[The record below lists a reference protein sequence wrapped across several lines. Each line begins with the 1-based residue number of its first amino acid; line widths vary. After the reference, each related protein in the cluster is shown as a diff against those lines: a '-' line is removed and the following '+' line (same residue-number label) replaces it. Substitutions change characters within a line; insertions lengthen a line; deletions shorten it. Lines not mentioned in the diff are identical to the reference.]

1 MNILE
6 SMKIALTSLASNKLR
21 AFLTMLGI
29 IIGVGS
35 VITLSSIGAGVVDKS
50 LQQIARNG
58 TNLVT
63 IQAAS
68 QSSGGVR
75 LQTQN
80 TNLTLEDAEAVAD
93 QTRVTKAAA
102 VAPEYQSGGQ
112 LVYNSKNTFGQAV
125 GTTAAY
131 PEVRD
136 WALAQG
142 EWFTDSDVTQSK
154 TVIVLGATVAS
165 DLFGTDTSAAINQT
179 VQLNRIKFTVVGVMS
194 AKGGTGFGSL
204 DSQVYVPITTAQKR
218 LFGMRGP
225 GSTSTGKTVNSIV
238 VKAAD
243 SGSVDQLISQITD
256 LLRERHKISTGQS
269 DDFQITNQQ
278 DLLQTAKDQQ
288 ATYTIFLLVIASIS
302 LFVGGI
308 GIMNIM
314 LVTVTER
321 TREIGI
327 RKAIGAK
334 PLDILLQFMI
344 ESVTICL
351 LGGLIGVVLGVIASL
366 IVGNTVSS
374 LPTLLNLSTII
385 IAVAFAVAVG
395 LFFGIY
401 PARRAS
407 KLNPIDALRYE

>member
-6 SMKIALTSLASNKLR
+6 SMKIALSSLASNKLR

-50 LQQIARNG
+50 LQQIERNG
-58 TNLVT
+58 TNLITV
-63 IQAAS
+63 QPAS
-68 QSSGGVR
+68 QSSGGVV

-80 TNLTLEDAEAVAD
+80 ANLTLEDAEAIAD
-93 QTRVTKAAA
+93 QSRVTAAAA
-102 VAPEYQSGGQ
+102 VAPEYRSGGQ
-112 LVYNSKNTFGQAV
+112 LVAGSKNTFGQAV

-131 PEVRD
+131 PDVRD
-136 WALAQG
+136 WAIAQG
-142 EWFTDSDVTQSK
+142 DWFADTDVNQAK
-154 TVIVLGATVAS
+154 AVIVLGDTVATT
-165 DLFGTDTSAAINQT
+165 LFGDASSAINQS
-179 VQLNRIKFTVVGVMS
+179 VQLNRTKFTVVGVMS
-194 AKGGTGFGSL
+194 VKGGTGFGSL
-204 DSQVYVPITTAQKR
+204 DTQVYLPITTAQQK
-218 LFGMRGP
+218 LFGQRGP
-225 GSTSTGKTVNSIV
+225 GATGTGKTVNSIV
-238 VKAAD
+238 VKAT
-243 SGSVDQLISQITD
+243 STNNVNLVISQITD
-256 LLRERHKISTGQS
+256 LLRERHKIGTGQT

-334 PLDILLQFMI
+334 PFDILIQFMI

-351 LGGLIGVVLGVIASL
+351 LGGLIGVVIGVVCSV

-374 LPTLLNLSTII
+374 LPTLLNVSTIV

>member
-6 SMKIALTSLASNKLR
+6 SMKIALSSLASNKLR

-50 LQQIARNG
+50 LQQIERNG
-58 TNLVT
+58 TNLIT
-63 IQAAS
+63 IQPAS
-68 QSSGGVR
+68 QSSGGVV

-80 TNLTLEDAEAVAD
+80 ANLTLEDAEAIAD
-93 QTRVTKAAA
+93 QSRVTAAAA
-102 VAPEYQSGGQ
+102 VAPEYRSGGQ
-112 LVYNSKNTFGQAV
+112 LVAGSKNTFGQAV

-131 PEVRD
+131 PDVRD
-136 WALAQG
+136 WTVAQG
-142 EWFTDSDVTQSK
+142 DWFTDNDVTQAKS
-154 TVIVLGATVAS
+154 VIVLGDTVATT
-165 DLFGTDTSAAINQT
+165 LFGDAASAINQS
-179 VQLNRIKFTVVGVMS
+179 VQLNRTKFTVVGVMS
-194 AKGGTGFGSL
+194 VKGGTGFGSL
-204 DSQVYVPITTAQKR
+204 DTQVYLPITTAQQK
-218 LFGMRGP
+218 LFGPRGP
-225 GSTSTGKTVNSIV
+225 GATSTGKTVNSIV
-238 VKAAD
+238 VKATSTD
-243 SGSVDQLISQITD
+243 NVNLVISQITD
-256 LLRERHKISTGQS
+256 LLRERHKIATGQT

-334 PLDILLQFMI
+334 PFDILIQFMI

-351 LGGLIGVVLGVIASL
+351 MGGLIGVVIGVVCSV

-374 LPTLLNLSTII
+374 LPTLLNVSTIV
-385 IAVAFAVAVG
+385 IAVGFAVAVG

>member
-6 SMKIALTSLASNKLR
+6 SFKIALSSLASNKLR
-21 AFLTMLGI
+21 SFLTMLGI

-35 VITLSSIGAGVVDKS
+35 VIALQSIGAGVVDKS
-50 LQQIARNG
+50 LKQVERNG

-63 IQAAS
+63 VQPTS
-68 QSSGGVR
+68 QTVGGIR
-75 LQTQN
+75 LPSQN
-80 TNLTLEDAEAVAD
+80 SNLTLEDAEAMQD
-93 QTRVTKAAA
+93 TDRISKVTA

-112 LVYNSKNTFGQAV
+112 LTYGSKNTFGIGV
-125 GTTAAY
+125 GTTEAY

-136 WALAQG
+136 LTLAAG
-142 EWFTDSDVTQSK
+142 DWFTDNDVAQSRQ
-154 TVIVLGATVAS
+154 VLVLGATVAK
-165 DLFGTDTSAAINQT
+165 DLFDTDDPIDKS
-179 VQLNRIKFTVVGVMS
+179 VRLNRVNFVVVGVLA

-204 DSQVYVPITTAQKR
+204 DSQIYLPITVAQKR
-218 LFGMRGP
+218 LFGPRQQGAT
-225 GSTSTGKTVNSIV
+225 GSGHTVSRIVAKTPDTN
-238 VKAAD
+238 
-243 SGSVDQLISQITD
+243 SVDAAIAQITD
-256 LLRERHKISTGQS
+256 LLRERHKIQGAQQ
-269 DDFQITNQQ
+269 DDFEIVNQQ

-334 PLDILLQFMI
+334 PFDILVQFMI
-344 ESVTICL
+344 ESVSICFV
-351 LGGLIGVVLGVIASL
+351 GGLIGVVFGVIASI
-366 IVGNTVSS
+366 IVGNTVPS
-374 LPTLLNLSTII
+374 LPTLLDVSTIL
-385 IAVAFAVAVG
+385 IAVGFAVAVG

>member
-1 MNILE
+1 MNLLE
-6 SMKIALTSLASNKLR
+6 SLKIALTSLASNKLR

-50 LQQIARNG
+50 LKQIERNG
-58 TNLVT
+58 TNLIT
-63 IQAAS
+63 IQPAS
-68 QSSGGVR
+68 QTVNGVR

-80 TNLTLEDAEAVAD
+80 SNLTLEDAEAIAD
-93 QTRVTKAAA
+93 QTRVSAATA
-102 VAPEYQSGGQ
+102 VAPEYRSGGQ
-112 LVYNSKNTFGQAV
+112 LVYGSKNTNGQAV

-131 PEVRD
+131 PNVRD

-142 EWFTDSDVTQSK
+142 EWFSDNDVTQAK
-154 TVIVLGATVAS
+154 TVVVLGATTAKT
-165 DLFGTDTSAAINQT
+165 LFGEDTAAALNQS
-179 VQLNRIKFTVVGVMS
+179 VQLNRVKFTIIGIMV

-204 DSQVYVPITTAQKR
+204 DNQVYVPITAAQQR
-218 LFGMRGP
+218 LFGQRGP
-225 GSTSTGKTVNSIV
+225 GATGTGKTVNDIL
-238 VKAAD
+238 VKALN
-243 SGSVDQLISQITD
+243 SSSVTLAISQITD
-256 LLRERHKISTGQS
+256 LLRERHEIGTGQQ
-269 DDFQITNQQ
+269 DDFEIINQQ
-278 DLLQTAKDQQ
+278 DLLQTAVDQQ

-302 LFVGGI
+302 LLVGGI

-334 PLDILLQFMI
+334 PFDILLQFMI
-344 ESVTICL
+344 ESVTICFFGGL
-351 LGGLIGVVLGVIASL
+351 LGAVIGIASSL
-366 IVGNTVSS
+366 IVGNTVAS

-385 IAVAFAVAVG
+385 IAVGFAIGVG
-395 LFFGIY
+395 LFFGSY
-401 PARRAS
+401 PAQRAS